1 MKSAYNTTWL
11 HNLNLLK
18 EVKQWYKNNL
28 IGPDQFTAAQA
39 EYSSS
44 FFHPNMMI
52 RILLFIASLIAI
64 GGVTGLFF
72 LMVEQT
78 SEEVISIMCI
88 GYGVISF
95 VFLEKVFIQNGRH
108 YKSGVTEALLYH
120 SIGFTIGGIGGLTDF
135 NEHVVI
141 LSCIAVFSFAAL
153 RYHDLISTTAAIAS
167 FAYFVFFEFYELG
180 GIMQQII
187 PFVMI
192 MIFAPLYFFIHK
204 VKALKEADL
213 WLDCLTVAEFLSL
226 AIVYAGGNYFV
237 VRELSEK
244 MMNLYIAPD
253 SDIPFA
259 FLFYF
264 LTVMIPIVY
273 LYAGIRNK
281 DLVLLR
287 ISLVALAFSV
297 FTFKYYYSTGHH
309 EITFT
314 ISGALLIIVSITLL
328 RYLKIIRNGFTRE
341 NILSDKWANSNA
353 EAFIISQ
360 TLGGNKG
367 VPTEAPTQGGGG
379 SFGGGGAS
387 GEF

>member
-11 HNLNLLK
+11 HHLNLLK
-18 EVKQWYKNNL
+18 EVKHWKKNKL
-28 IGPDQFTAAQA
+28 ISAEQLTAIQA

-52 RILLFIASLIAI
+52 RILLFIAALIAI
-64 GGVTGLFF
+64 GGVSGLFF
-72 LMVEQT
+72 LMFEGGSQ
-78 SEEVISIMCI
+78 EFISIMCI
-88 GYGVISF
+88 GYGAISIGI
-95 VFLEKVFIQNGRH
+95 LEKVFIQNARH
-108 YKSGVTEALLYH
+108 YKSGVTEAMLYH
-120 SIGFTIGGIGGLTDF
+120 AMGFVIGGIGGLTDF

-141 LSCIAVFSFAAL
+141 ICCVVVFSLAAI
-153 RYHDLISTTAAIAS
+153 RYHDLISTTAAS
-167 FAYFVFFEFYELG
+167 FSLAYFIFFELYEMG
-180 GIMQQII
+180 GVLQQII

-192 MIFAPLYFFIHK
+192 IIFTPLYFFVHK
-204 VKALKEADL
+204 LKVLKQTDL
-213 WLDCLTVAEFLSL
+213 WLDCLTVTEFLSL
-226 AIVYAGGNYFV
+226 AVVYAAGNYFV

-244 MMNLYIAPD
+244 MMNLYIAPGE
-253 SDIPFA
+253 DIPFA

-264 LTVMIPIVY
+264 LTVSIPVVY
-273 LYAGIRNK
+273 LYAGIKKK

-287 ISLVALAFSV
+287 LSLIALAFSV

-309 EITFT
+309 EVTFT
-314 ISGALLIIVSITLL
+314 VSGALLLIVSITLL
-328 RYLKIIRNGFTRE
+328 RYLRTIRNGFTSE
-341 NILSDKWANSNA
+341 NILSDKWTNSNA

-367 VPTEAPTQGGGG
+367 VPTEAPAQGGGG